1 MPSPPKKQRSAH
13 ASATSQATRG
23 SQPAG
28 AAGTDA
34 LSRALASLS
43 PRPGSSSR
51 RVSRPSHWP
60 KHVHSTAAA
69 AAATGAAA
77 AATRPSPST
86 VDGAPSPTPVSKPA
100 QDAPTADVACE
111 APAAPPQADVGGDG
125 AIAVAA
131 DAGRANKDGA
141 RAERGVK
148 ASSRAAVSSSANT
161 LIAPGGVFAQVV
173 AVVQRERGTR
183 SVSVDSISG
192 PRNSDKVTTTP
203 ASRTADPV
211 VRRAPSKPATRVVPS
226 PPRTVPKSGV
236 PAPRAKVTPPSALDV
251 AVAEVLGDSGNKK
264 RVARTPPASRAVPTA
279 TAANG
284 GSVGNAAVNAL
295 ADGGARGGATPTD
308 VRPTTAAK
316 AVAASPSL
324 VAQAVAEV
332 YEKVGTPTVSR
343 PSQRALRRG
352 LGAPTVAARITQR
365 TKPTLPTGAG
375 APVVTV
381 PAPGAS
387 GGDTSLAT
395 PVTSSQVPT
404 PSAPHKA
411 GRLGLGLAARQPR
424 TASSRVPR
432 ALLAAGTTA
441 VRSAPA
447 LKLRQSATSTS
458 PIAVAPA
465 KPMAVAD
472 IIAATAAQA
481 TETTVVNVAPATPQA
496 APATPQA
503 VPATPQAAPGK
514 PATPQATPVETPA
527 TRAVRA
533 APTEPCS
540 TPVPAAAPGGI
551 DASEP
556 SAPPSPSLGRP
567 ADDAHGSLAPEVSP
581 VQQHAPTPVQRAPA
595 PKRKRTT
602 RRSTRRQNPA
612 GEPAAP
618 VDASADAGAQPT
630 HPARRERPRRAARDN
645 KMYAMRDAF
654 LGTFPSRSTQSPD
667 GGWWSAPKGGPS
679 AAKRPRRV

>member
-69 AAATGAAA
+69 AAAAAAATGAAA

-125 AIAVAA
+125 AVAVAA

-148 ASSRAAVSSSANT
+148 ASSRAAASSSANT

-173 AVVQRERGTR
+173 AVVQRERGAR
-183 SVSVDSISG
+183 AVSVDSISG
-192 PRNSDKVTTTP
+192 ARNSDKVTTTP

-236 PAPRAKVTPPSALDV
+236 PAPREKVTPPSALDV

-264 RVARTPPASRAVPTA
+264 RAARTPPASRAVPTA

-284 GSVGNAAVNAL
+284 GSVGNAAGNVL
-295 ADGGARGGATPTD
+295 ADGGARGGATTTD

-365 TKPTLPTGAG
+365 AKPTLPTGAG

-424 TASSRVPR
+424 TSSSRVPR

-458 PIAVAPA
+458 PIAMAPA

-481 TETTVVNVAPATPQA
+481 TEATVVNMAPATPQA
-496 APATPQA
+496 APATPQ
-503 VPATPQAAPGK
+503 P
-514 PATPQATPVETPA
+514 TPVETPA

-567 ADDAHGSLAPEVSP
+567 ADDAHGSLAPDVSP
-581 VQQHAPTPVQRAPA
+581 VQHAPTPVQRAPA

-630 HPARRERPRRAARDN
+630 HPARRQRPRRAARDN